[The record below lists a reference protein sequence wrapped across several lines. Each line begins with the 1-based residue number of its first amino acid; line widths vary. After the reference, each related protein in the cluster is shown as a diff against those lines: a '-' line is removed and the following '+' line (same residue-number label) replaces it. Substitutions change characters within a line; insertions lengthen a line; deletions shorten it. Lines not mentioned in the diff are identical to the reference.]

1 MAATR
6 SGSTRRSRGR
16 FFHVAMAG
24 LISTTA
30 GYVMLMHGEDPE
42 YDSSALRI
50 GGILTMTVG
59 TPLLLTLSDRFFRSL
74 R

>member
-1 MAATR
+1 
-6 SGSTRRSRGR
+6 
-16 FFHVAMAG
+16 MAG

-30 GYVMLMHGEDPE
+30 GYVMLMHGEDPQ
-42 YDSSALRI
+42 YDSKGLRI

-59 TPLLLTLSDRFFRSL
+59 TPLLLTISDRFFRHG